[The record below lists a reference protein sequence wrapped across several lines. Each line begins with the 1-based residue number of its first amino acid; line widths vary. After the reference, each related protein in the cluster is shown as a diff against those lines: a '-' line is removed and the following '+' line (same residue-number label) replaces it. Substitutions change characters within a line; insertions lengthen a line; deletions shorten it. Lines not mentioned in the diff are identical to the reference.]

1 MSSETNNFELDVT
14 TSSVDV
20 VRGTMTCMVKVKN
33 IQPEITTI
41 LGEYEITIL
50 KPYNRV
56 SSAVHWEIRRKLHR
70 SGIPEITYSAEPP
83 EGFIPD
89 EEKRETQIDRI

>member
-20 VRGTMTCMVKVKN
+20 VLGTIRCMVKVKN
-33 IQPEITTI
+33 VQPEITTV
-41 LGEYEITIL
+41 LGEYEIFIA

-56 SSAVHWEIRRKLHR
+56 TSAVHWEIRRKLHQ

-89 EEKRETQIDRI
+89 EEKREVVIDRI